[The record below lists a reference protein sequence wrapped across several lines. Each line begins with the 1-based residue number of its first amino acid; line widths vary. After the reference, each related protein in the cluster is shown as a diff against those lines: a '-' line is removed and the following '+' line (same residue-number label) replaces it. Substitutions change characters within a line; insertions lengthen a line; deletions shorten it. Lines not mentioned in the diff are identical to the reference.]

1 MNILKPKNTQFYK
14 STLSIQSHNSNAKEN
29 SEQIKQMEDS
39 VNSTVGA
46 AVYRGDGI
54 RIYGL
59 DAELEKKVLQFKN
72 VIMKV

>member
-1 MNILKPKNTQFYK
+1 
-14 STLSIQSHNSNAKEN
+14 
-29 SEQIKQMEDS
+29 MEDS